1 MAVIRVN
8 KTKDYTIMS
17 NRHFKEKKMSLKA
30 KGLLS
35 MMLSLPA
42 DWDYSISGLV
52 AICKENESAIKST
65 LNELKQFGYLKVTK
79 KMPNET
85 TTGRIEYTYDIFEQ
99 PQSKQKVEKQD
110 VENLPLE
117 NQDVENQGQLNN
129 NNKLTNNK
137 KPNINNL
144 SINQEYKPNKK
155 VATKEDMMR
164 YDKIIKENIEY
175 DILIQCEDKAEV
187 DELVSIMVELCCSSA
202 DTVVIGK
209 EEKNTEIVK
218 SQMLKIDSEHIRY
231 VLNSIKD
238 NKTRVKNIKAYL
250 KSCLFN
256 APQTIGNYYTA
267 LVGADLYGA

>member
-65 LNELKQFGYLKVTK
+65 LSELKEFGYLKVTK

-85 TTGRIEYTYDIFEQ
+85 TTGRIEYTYDIYEQ
-99 PQSKQKVEKQD
+99 PQEKQGVEKQD
-110 VENLPLE
+110 IENLPLE
-117 NQDVENQGQLNN
+117 DQDIENQGQLNTD
-129 NNKLTNNK
+129 NKSFINK
-137 KPNINNL
+137 KLNINNP
-144 SINQEYKPNKK
+144 SINQEDKPKRK
-155 VATKEDMMR
+155 VSTKEDMMR
-164 YDKIIKENIEY
+164 YEEIIKSNIEY

-209 EEKNTEIVK
+209 EEKSTEIVK
-218 SQMLKIDSEHIRY
+218 SQILKIDSEHIKY
-231 VLNSIKD
+231 VLNCIRD
-238 NKTRVKNIKAYL
+238 NRTRVKNIKAYL
-250 KSCLFN
+250 RSCLFN

-267 LVGADLYGA
+267 LVGADMYGG